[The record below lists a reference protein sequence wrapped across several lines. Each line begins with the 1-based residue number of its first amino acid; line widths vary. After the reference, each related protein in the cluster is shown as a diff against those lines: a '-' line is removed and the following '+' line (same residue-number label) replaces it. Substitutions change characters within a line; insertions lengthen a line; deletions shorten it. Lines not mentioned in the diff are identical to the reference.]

1 MGAAHHNK
9 QEPGPGPARKQPW
22 AWPRWLAVLLSSTL
36 FFLDSC
42 TAVTRLNM
50 AYLSRKHAKVGA
62 PPWPS
67 VKLVLAKP
75 DGQLQMTNWVPAGQR
90 STALHSA
97 SPWLPFGS
105 GQPVVS
111 G

>member
-1 MGAAHHNK
+1 MAPLVGGVAQFH
-9 QEPGPGPARKQPW
+9 
-22 AWPRWLAVLLSSTL
+22 AV
-36 FFLDSC
+36 FLDSC

-75 DGQLQMTNWVPAGQR
+75 DGQLQMTNWEPAGQR
-90 STALHSA
+90 SAALHSA